1 MGEGDLIL
9 LAKNMK
15 IKLLAL
21 TSAVF
26 LTLNSNA
33 EDLIKLKSVSIRGA
47 ENFELIFNVEKKR
60 FLNTPDWDGIVEL
73 PLSLKK
79 AIKVAQAE
87 VAKKN
92 PNKKFSVDEIE
103 LRKNKFTDQ
112 TRWYYIIEF
121 DGDISKKDERVY
133 ILLDGSIVH
142 PEICLLYTSPS
153 PRDRG

>member
-1 MGEGDLIL
+1 
-9 LAKNMK
+9 MK

-21 TSAVF
+21 VSAFFV
-26 LTLNSNA
+26 TLSLNA
-33 EDLIKLKSVSIRGA
+33 EEFIKLKSVSIMGA
-47 ENFELIFNVEKKR
+47 ENFELIFNVEKAR
-60 FLNTPDWDGIVEL
+60 FLDTPDWDGIAEL
-73 PLSLKK
+73 PLSLKE

-92 PNKKFSVDEIE
+92 PNKTFGIDEIE
-103 LRKNKFTDQ
+103 LRKNKFTDE

-142 PEICLLYTSPS
+142 PEII
-153 PRDRG
+153 RK

>member
-142 PEICLLYTSPS
+142 PEIIQK
-153 PRDRG
+153 

>member
-1 MGEGDLIL
+1 
-9 LAKNMK
+9 MK
-15 IKLLAL
+15 TKLLAL

-73 PLSLKK
+73 PLSLTK

-142 PEICLLYTSPS
+142 PEIIQK
-153 PRDRG
+153 